1 VYKECMVLQTIGLI
15 RVCIVLKYW
24 KKTRFV
30 HFSSGRT
37 MAASMSRTI
46 NAGSDDASIV
56 YCEVCG
62 NVPADAYCSDC
73 PEFLCAACANL
84 HERQRIS
91 RHHRLLR
98 GAAMPSTHL
107 TSAKQV
113 SDTARFQKCPK
124 HPEKD
129 LEFFCDTH
137 DLQCCVACTVLLHN
151 QFNQCTVAYIPE
163 VAKEY
168 KTGPEYVQLTADLKQ
183 SKQLAAKCS
192 TDIEK
197 KMKAVE
203 QLMFEESTKLETYQ
217 TELKEF
223 VDKRINELKSQV
235 KQLGEKDM
243 DSLKKQHTKSKS
255 MEDNIDIK
263 MMKLQTREE
272 TPCELFTESKH
283 IRNEVEQLQEDIAD
297 IASKTKY
304 QLYSVHK
311 DDQMEAVL
319 KNKDGLA
326 TVEIGKT

>member
-1 VYKECMVLQTIGLI
+1 
-15 RVCIVLKYW
+15 
-24 KKTRFV
+24 
-30 HFSSGRT
+30 
-37 MAASMSRTI
+37 MAASMSRTM

-62 NVPADAYCSDC
+62 NVQTDAYCSDC
-73 PEFLCAACANL
+73 PEFLCAACANR
-84 HERQRIS
+84 HETQRIS

-98 GAAMPSTHL
+98 GAAMPSTHP
-107 TSAKQV
+107 TSAKPV
-113 SDTARFQKCPK
+113 SDTARFPKCPK
-124 HPEKD
+124 HPDED
-129 LEFFCDTH
+129 LKFFCNTH
-137 DLQCCVACTVLLHN
+137 DLQCCMACTVLQHN
-151 QFNQCTVAYIPE
+151 QYNQCSVAYIPE

-192 TDIEK
+192 TDIES

-203 QLMFEESTKLETYQ
+203 QQMYAETTNLETYR

-235 KQLGEKDM
+235 KEVGEKDM

-255 MEDNIDIK
+255 IEDNIDIK
-263 MMKLQTREE
+263 MMKLQACEE
-272 TPCELFTESKH
+272 TPCQLFTESKEA
-283 IRNEVEQLQEDIAD
+283 RNEVAELQVDITDVA
-297 IASKTKY
+297 ACTKY
-304 QLYSVHK
+304 HLYSVHK

-326 TVEIGKT
+326 TVEIGKA